1 MADRQAIRKM
11 LVEILE
17 EDTGNAYADL
27 AETDSLRE
35 GLGLD
40 SVDIVSAVSQIERRF
55 KIRMT
60 HEELG
65 KLSTVADFLDLLEAK
80 LAQTPGADTAAA

>member
-1 MADRQAIRKM
+1 MVNREMIRTM

-17 EDTGNAYADL
+17 EDTGRSFTDL

-40 SVDIVSAVSQIERRF
+40 SVDVVSAISQIERRM

-60 HEELG
+60 HEELE
-65 KLSTVADFLDLLEAK
+65 KLTCVGDILDLLVAK
-80 LAQTPGADTAAA
+80 VTAVPSTHAA